1 MAQQSNEI
9 AIFCCYAREDEK
21 LLDELR
27 AHLSSLQRQKVISVW
42 HDGDISAGAEWELEV
57 KEHLSNA
64 NIILLLISS
73 DFIRSDYC
81 YSTEMRHALERHQR
95 REATVIPIILRPVHG
110 WEKVPPG
117 NIQLGQLQALPKD
130 AEPVMGRSDREKA
143 WKEVAGGIE
152 RAVNELSTRESAPS
166 VKDSTPP
173 EVLTPE
179 KMSVAASD
187 ELNRV
192 KREKSPKLDDS
203 LSSDNGQWFVGR
215 RNGGSCTFKGSWIF
229 GAKAYYVETLNK
241 DYLFYKGLHEYHRAI
256 NDLLLEVR
264 MRIVKGNVMRRRRTV
279 PNEKGRE
286 GLYLWRKDRTC
297 ENDSLTKAVELE
309 KEAVF
314 GRLEEP

>member
-117 NIQLGQLQALPKD
+117 NI
-130 AEPVMGRSDREKA
+130 
-143 WKEVAGGIE
+143 
-152 RAVNELSTRESAPS
+152 
-166 VKDSTPP
+166 
-173 EVLTPE
+173 
-179 KMSVAASD
+179 
-187 ELNRV
+187 
-192 KREKSPKLDDS
+192 
-203 LSSDNGQWFVGR
+203 
-215 RNGGSCTFKGSWIF
+215 
-229 GAKAYYVETLNK
+229 
-241 DYLFYKGLHEYHRAI
+241 
-256 NDLLLEVR
+256 
-264 MRIVKGNVMRRRRTV
+264 
-279 PNEKGRE
+279 
-286 GLYLWRKDRTC
+286 
-297 ENDSLTKAVELE
+297 
-309 KEAVF
+309 
-314 GRLEEP
+314 